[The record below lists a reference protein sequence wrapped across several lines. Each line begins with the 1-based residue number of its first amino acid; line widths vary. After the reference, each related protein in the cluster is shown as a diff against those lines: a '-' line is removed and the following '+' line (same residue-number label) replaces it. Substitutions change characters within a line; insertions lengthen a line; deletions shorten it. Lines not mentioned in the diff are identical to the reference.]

1 LPDPRETPAMQQYY
15 RFKKRHPDCVLLFR
29 IGDFYEMFD
38 DDAVK
43 VSQAIGLTLTQ
54 RTAGVPMCGM
64 PYHQLETYLKRL
76 TTRGFRVAV
85 CEQLIEA
92 SLAKGLVPRA
102 VTRVITPG
110 TLVDESLL
118 ESDASVAVGAVV
130 IVPTI
135 KGSLQGEGAGAK
147 PTLALAVVEVATG
160 SFSVVECGIAS
171 LVDELTR
178 RSVRE
183 LLFADASG
191 SGDIPVEL
199 RSLTGL
205 ASMGIALAP
214 RPSWHFRPQESLGAL
229 KKHYQVAT
237 LAGFGLRDDESCV
250 YAAGA
255 LLAYLQ
261 ETQTLGEEESKE
273 AHAALQLATRSGD
286 GGAKSPMNGPGRG
299 KSADST
305 GGAGSALAGL
315 RRGSLRHLRPPRR
328 DDATAHLVIDA
339 VSLRSL
345 EVERTL
351 RAGQRAV
358 GLVAGTANAISA
370 DPTLV
375 GIFLCA
381 GAGRGGARTAMG
393 KRALRDWLCRPLR
406 DHAAIEARQRGVGLF
421 KEHRELAEKVGAAL
435 ASIQDIARIAGR
447 VALAR
452 ATPRDLVGLARSVLA
467 CGEVATLLDGA
478 SSVRPWR
485 DLVAAHAGATTSP
498 LRAFADNVLE
508 VCVDDPPA
516 HLRDGGLIRDGVDPA
531 LDEARLLERDAGA
544 WLAQYQNELIEK
556 HKLPSLR
563 VGYNKVAGY
572 FIELP
577 EAQARNAP
585 PELKRMQTLRNV
597 ERFTSPV
604 LGEFERKVTTAQS
617 RGLERERELF
627 QGLCDGAVA
636 QVHAITLL
644 AEAIGAI
651 DVLLAFA
658 DKGAHRGWIA
668 PEVVCEP
675 MLAIQDGR
683 HPVLDELL
691 GQCVPNDCALGSR
704 DEAGKRS
711 SEATTDR
718 SREVARDAIPTASD
732 DPSDGV
738 ASSTGLSG
746 SASFLPLHLP
756 SLALITGPN
765 MAGKSTY
772 IRMVALLTIL
782 AHAGSF
788 VPAGAMTVGLT
799 DRVFTR
805 IGADDALHAGQ
816 STFMVEMVE
825 TAQILHHAS
834 ASSLIIL
841 DEVGRGTSTLDGLS
855 LAWAIVEHL
864 AGDATQGPRTLFA
877 THYHELTEL
886 EDRLPGK
893 VRNLHVAVREWP
905 AGDDHAEIVF
915 LHRILPGRTDQSYG
929 LHVARLAG
937 MPKGVVTRAREVL
950 GTLAVHEAGVGTGF
964 NAAEGGVN
972 GSTPSQS
979 TRKGSRRRVDVSAVT
994 IPRARDDGQLAL
1006 FREYIPH
1013 PALDALKEVKLDHL
1027 TPLQAFDALRK
1038 LRELAQEQ

>member
-1 LPDPRETPAMQQYY
+1 MQQYY

-29 IGDFYEMFD
+29 IGDFYELFD

-64 PYHQLETYLKRL
+64 PFHQLETYLKRL

-92 SLAKGLVPRA
+92 SLAKGVVPRA

-130 IVPTI
+130 VEAAAKGEPTR
-135 KGSLQGEGAGAK
+135 
-147 PTLALAVVEVATG
+147 LALAAAEVATG
-160 SFSVVECGIAS
+160 AFTVVECSPAS

-178 RSVRE
+178 RSVKE
-183 LLFADASG
+183 LLFADLDG
-191 SGDIPVEL
+191 SGAVPAEL
-199 RSLTGL
+199 RGVQSAL
-205 ASMGIALAP
+205 ANIGVALAP
-214 RPSWHFRPQESLGAL
+214 RPSWHFRGQESLDTL

-237 LAGFGLRDDESCV
+237 LAGFGLRDDEPSV
-250 YAAGA
+250 RAAGG
-255 LLAYLQ
+255 LLSYLQ
-261 ETQTLGEEESKE
+261 ETQTAGEEESRE
-273 AHAALQLATRSGD
+273 AQAALMVATASGK
-286 GGAKSPMNGPGRG
+286 ASTSGPTKG
-299 KSADST
+299 KSADSS
-305 GGAGSALAGL
+305 GGAGSVLATV

-328 DDATAHLVIDA
+328 DDAGGALVIDA

-345 EVERTL
+345 EVERTM
-351 RAGQRAV
+351 REGGARGVMV
-358 GLVAGTANAISA
+358 GGGSGTVI

-375 GIFLCA
+375 GVFLGA
-381 GAGRGGARTAMG
+381 GAGRGTPRTAMG
-393 KRALRDWLCRPLR
+393 KRALREWICRPLR
-406 DHAAIEARQRGVGLF
+406 DLTRITERRRAVGLF
-421 KEHRELAEKVGAAL
+421 VEQRELGERVGAAL
-435 ASIQDIARIAGR
+435 ARVQDIARIAGR
-447 VALAR
+447 IALAR
-452 ATPRDLVGLARSVLA
+452 ATPRDLVGLARSIVA
-467 CGEVATLLDGA
+467 CGEVSDTLD
-478 SSVRPWR
+478 R
-485 DLVAAHAGATTSP
+485 AGAVTSWRSVVAEQAGTRDGP
-498 LRAFADNVLE
+498 LRGLAEEILGI
-508 VCVDDPPA
+508 CVEEPPA

-544 WLAQYQNELIEK
+544 WLAKYQAELIET

-604 LGEFERKVTTAQS
+604 LGDFERKVTTAQA
-617 RGLERERELF
+617 RALERERELF
-627 QGLCDGAVA
+627 QGLCDKAVA
-636 QVHAITLL
+636 RVHGISTL
-644 AEAIGAI
+644 AEAVGAI

-658 DKGAHRGWIA
+658 DKAALRGWIA
-668 PEVVCEP
+668 PEVVERP
-675 MLAIQDGR
+675 VLSIEQGR
-683 HPVLDELL
+683 HPVLDEIL
-691 GQCVPNDCALGSR
+691 GGGGGGGGGGCVANDCGLGEVTKSQ
-704 DEAGKRS
+704 A
-711 SEATTDR
+711 SED
-718 SREVARDAIPTASD
+718 
-732 DPSDGV
+732 
-738 ASSTGLSG
+738 SSTGTSPTT
-746 SASFLPLHLP
+746 S

-788 VPAGAMTVGLT
+788 VPASAMTVGVT
-799 DRVFTR
+799 DRIFTR

-825 TAQILHHAS
+825 TAQILHHAT
-834 ASSLIIL
+834 ARSLVIL

-864 AGDATQGPRTLFA
+864 AGEEGAQGPRTLFA

-886 EDRLPGK
+886 EDRMPGR
-893 VRNLHVAVREWP
+893 VMNLHVAVREWP
-905 AGDDHAEIVF
+905 AGEDHAEIVF
-915 LHRILPGRTDQSYG
+915 LHRIVPGRTDQSYG

-937 MPKGVVTRAREVL
+937 MPKGVVMRAREVL
-950 GTLAVHEAGVGTGF
+950 KTLAVHEAGVGG
-964 NAAEGGVN
+964 AA
-972 GSTPSQS
+972 
-979 TRKGSRRRVDVSAVT
+979 
-994 IPRARDDGQLAL
+994 RAAHANPHPNPPAPPEAGAKRGKQREEGQLAL
-1006 FREYIPH
+1006 FREYVAH
-1013 PALDALKEVKLDHL
+1013 PAVDALREVKLDHL
-1027 TPLQAFDALRK
+1027 TPLQAFDQLRK
-1038 LRELAQEQ
+1038 LKEMTQE